1 MDAFNVEYII
11 TKDYKF
17 EEMRTTVKVSE
28 RNADKKSSTDKEKM
42 DAVVSIKINSYEKF
56 DPIKLPE
63 GIQ

>member
-28 RNADKKSSTDKEKM
+28 RNADKKSSADKEKM
-42 DAVVSIKINSYEKF
+42 DAVVSIKIDSYEKF
-56 DPIKLPE
+56 DSIKLPE